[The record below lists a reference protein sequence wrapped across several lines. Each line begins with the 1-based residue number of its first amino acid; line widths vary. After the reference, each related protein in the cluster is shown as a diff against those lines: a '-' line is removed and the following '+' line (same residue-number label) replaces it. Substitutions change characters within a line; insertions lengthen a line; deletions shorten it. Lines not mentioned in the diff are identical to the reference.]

1 MLSNEQNKNKSS
13 IDKLFEQSDSSKVY
27 RKGQYI
33 YREDEQARGIFRVQ
47 KGRVKIWKLGSSFT
61 RSLILYFVH
70 ASDSFGIIDFF
81 KEGKKRRCSATAMDD
96 DVIVQFVPLSKVE
109 SCLYRNA
116 EFRQEI
122 FNLLANSEQIIF
134 EKYKELQTRDINVRV
149 YRALQYLA
157 KRKGV
162 LSSEGFILPNITH
175 QDLSDY
181 IGISRQSV
189 TFAFNKLK
197 EDGLIDYNRKQ
208 IVVKGKI

>member
-1 MLSNEQNKNKSS
+1 MFPNEQNKDISS
-13 IDKLFEQSDSSKVY
+13 IDKLFEHSNNSKVY

-33 YREDEQARGIFRVQ
+33 YQEGELARGIFRVQ

-61 RSLILYFVH
+61 RSLILYFAH

-81 KEGKKRRCSATAMDD
+81 KEGTKRRCSATAMDD
-96 DVIVQFVPLSKVE
+96 EVIVQFVPLSKVE

-116 EFRQEI
+116 EFRQEV
-122 FNLLANSEQIIF
+122 FNLLSNTEQINY
-134 EKYKELQTRDINVRV
+134 EKYKELQSRDINKRV
-149 YRALQYLA
+149 FIALQYLA

-162 LSSEGFILPNITH
+162 WSNEGFVLPNITH

-197 EDGLIDYNRKQ
+197 EEGLIEYNRRRIIIKR
-208 IVVKGKI
+208 KN